1 MGGTQDGLSGADSS
15 RGGAGIV
22 RPRKR
27 NAGPSARI
35 VEARVDVWSADDWS
49 EFLTQRF
56 GAIVRVTYGRSRS
69 APVQAR
75 AIHPRPGETGWDLRL
90 HGKFSEAPAS
100 VREALAK
107 WIRVGRRARRAGP
120 ILDDWIHEA
129 IASLPARPR
138 RLSLETAGNAHD
150 LRTMADALFEDEFAT
165 DFAPRTDIVRPRL
178 SWGRRTRS
186 RSRRSLR
193 LGSFEPENR
202 VVRVHPV
209 LDQEAVPE
217 WFVRFV
223 LKHEILHAV
232 IDTYRDEAGHWVH
245 HGWEF
250 RERESAWPEYR
261 AALRWERR
269 NLARLIRSAREG
281 TTLRVRTEDVAL
293 PPELANVRPE
303 RPGER
308 PGERPSERP
317 SERPP
322 RQHLLPF

>member
-1 MGGTQDGLSGADSS
+1 MGGTQDGLTGSDSN
-15 RGGAGIV
+15 RDDAGVV

-35 VEARVDVWSADDWS
+35 VEARADVWSADDWS

-56 GAIVRVTYGRSRS
+56 GTTVRVTYGRSRS

-75 AIHPRPGETGWDLRL
+75 AFHPRPGETGWDLRL
-90 HGKFSEAPAS
+90 HGKFSEAPAT

-138 RLSLETAGNAHD
+138 RLTLETTGNAHD
-150 LRTMADALFEDEFAT
+150 LRALADALFEGEFAA
-165 DFAPRTDIVRPRL
+165 DFAPAAGLVRPRF
-178 SWGRRTRS
+178 SWGRRARS

-217 WFVRFV
+217 WFVGFV

-232 IDTYRDEAGHWVH
+232 IDTYRNGAGQWVH

-250 RERESAWPEYR
+250 RERESSWPEYQ

-269 NLARLIRSAREG
+269 NLPRLIRSAREG
-281 TTLRVRTEDVAL
+281 TTLRVRVEDVAL
-293 PPELANVRPE
+293 PAELENVRPE
-303 RPGER
+303 RRGERRGER
-308 PGERPSERP
+308 PPEGPSK
-317 SERPP
+317 
-322 RQHLLPF
+322 QHLLPF